1 MNTYTHTS
9 SHTDF
14 VDPKINS
21 AERWWSLRLRS
32 FSLKVMQ
39 FLQFD
44 KCDFKHHRYHSGS
57 AARQLVMIIM
67 WIPHP
72 LISTD
77 IHFFFCMAKITC
89 SDHLP
94 FLLKNGKGPTHKK
107 HNCRHTW
114 TSLRFDVLSAAT
126 HASTSR
132 WHIQALPCDL
142 QLFWFKSVVSSWLF
156 QGHPVFFFK
165 KCNHTPPVN
174 FSLPTWTFFI
184 GNPPPSLLASAT
196 GSAIGWHVPPD
207 ENNMFL
213 LRRVVYPAIT
223 STTIRNTETR
233 KNMASP
239 PSWKGTQ
246 QTCQTT
252 QE

>member
-77 IHFFFCMAKITC
+77 ILFFFAWQKSHALIICHFYWRMV
-89 SDHLP
+89 
-94 FLLKNGKGPTHKK
+94 KGPTTQKTTTVDIRPLSCHPCI
-107 HNCRHTW
+107 NEALTHTG
-114 TSLRFDVLSAAT
+114 
-126 HASTSR
+126 
-132 WHIQALPCDL
+132 L
-142 QLFWFKSVVSSWLF
+142 QLFWFKSVVSSSLF
-156 QGHPVFFFK
+156 QGASRCFLFK

-184 GNPPPSLLASAT
+184 HWQSTSKSACFRHWIRHRM
-196 GSAIGWHVPPD
+196 AC
-207 ENNMFL
+207 
-213 LRRVVYPAIT
+213 
-223 STTIRNTETR
+223 TTWR
-233 KNMASP
+233 K
-239 PSWKGTQ
+239 
-246 QTCQTT
+246 
-252 QE
+252 